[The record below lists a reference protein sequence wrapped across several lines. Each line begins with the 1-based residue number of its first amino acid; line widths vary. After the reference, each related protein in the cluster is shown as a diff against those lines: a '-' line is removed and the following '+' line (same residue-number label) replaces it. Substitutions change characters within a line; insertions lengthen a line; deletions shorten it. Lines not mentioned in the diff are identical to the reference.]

1 MEMIVDRNIERMI
14 CMRSSD
20 KNFMSANGENQLY
33 GMDFHHFVEREK
45 DALNVELASEFGLSL
60 REVKLLKKKMERS

>member
-1 MEMIVDRNIERMI
+1 MN
-14 CMRSSD
+14 
-20 KNFMSANGENQLY
+20 ANGDNQLF
-33 GMDFHHFVEREK
+33 GVDFHQFLEREK

>member
-1 MEMIVDRNIERMI
+1 
-14 CMRSSD
+14 MRSSE
-20 KNFMSANGENQLY
+20 KGFMSTKGDNQLF
-33 GMDFHHFVEREK
+33 GIDFHNFLEREK

>member
-1 MEMIVDRNIERMI
+1 
-14 CMRSSD
+14 MRSSD
-20 KNFMSANGENQLY
+20 KHFMSANGENQLY
-33 GMDFHHFVEREK
+33 GVDFHHFVEREK

>member
-1 MEMIVDRNIERMI
+1 MV

-20 KNFMSANGENQLY
+20 KNFMSANGENQLF
-33 GMDFHHFVEREK
+33 GVNFHHFVEREK
-45 DALNVELASEFGLSL
+45 DAMNVELASEFGLSL